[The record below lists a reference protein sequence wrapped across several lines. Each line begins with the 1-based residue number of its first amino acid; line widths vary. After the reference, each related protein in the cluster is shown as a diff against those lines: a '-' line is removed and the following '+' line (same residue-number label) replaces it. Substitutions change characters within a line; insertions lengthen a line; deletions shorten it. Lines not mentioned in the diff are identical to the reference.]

1 METFGV
7 KKEKG
12 HFAHFVQRDR
22 HGMIAEHLTGRQVR
36 FQSAVFVFV
45 EIAASVLNSLII
57 GTFSNDEVN
66 AQET

>member
-1 METFGV
+1 M
-7 KKEKG
+7 
-12 HFAHFVQRDR
+12 QRDR

-45 EIAASVLNSLII
+45 GIAASVLNPLII

-66 AQET
+66 AEET